1 MDGKPPKAV
10 VIGSRAWSAFGFV
23 LTFAPGILALWAGIY
38 GWVYGDG
45 VIRETIMAAAGLLML
60 VYAADNLVR
69 TIRPNRFLLDDEGF
83 ELDSW
88 RGTRRWSWHA
98 YRGLRGVGHQALC
111 VEDAEGR
118 ARIVAIGNWPRDLE
132 HRLYAYA
139 SMRGAR
145 IEEPPRLRPSATPML
160 LLSSALIALALAVGV
175 SATA

>member
-1 MDGKPPKAV
+1 MEGAPPKAV
-10 VIGSRAWSAFGFV
+10 VIGSRAWSAFGFA
-23 LTFAPGILALWAGIY
+23 LTFAPAIFALWASAY
-38 GWVYGDG
+38 GWLLGFEVFFQ
-45 VIRETIMAAAGLLML
+45 VITASAGLIMV
-60 VYAADNLVR
+60 VYAVDSFAR
-69 TIRPNRFLLDDEGF
+69 TIRANRFLLDDEGF
-83 ELDSW
+83 VLESW

-139 SMRGAR
+139 SMGGAR

-160 LLSSALIALALAVGV
+160 LLSGALIALALAVGV
-175 SATA
+175 SATV